1 MKLLRL
7 SMHTVGYLSLVTATI
22 SLAGCVTANPT
33 YVPDGRQGY
42 AIDCGGEF
50 ASWGGCYEK
59 AGAICGSRG
68 YDVFNKSGDQGT
80 SFNSTASG
88 GITGST
94 TISRSMLIACKAG

>member
-1 MKLLRL
+1 
-7 SMHTVGYLSLVTATI
+7 MHTVGYLSLLTATI

>member
-1 MKLLRL
+1 MKLLRRL
-7 SMHTVGYLSLVTATI
+7 MRTLIYLTLAIVLF

-59 AGAICGSRG
+59 AGALCGSRG
-68 YDVFNKSGDQGT
+68 YDVFNKSSDQGT

-94 TISRSMLIACKAG
+94 VISRSMLIACKTG

>member
-1 MKLLRL
+1 MKLLGLVMR
-7 SMHTVGYLSLVTATI
+7 TVVCLSLGMIPI
-22 SLAGCVTANPT
+22 SLMGCVTANPT

-50 ASWGGCYEK
+50 ASWGGCFEK

-94 TISRSMLIACKAG
+94 TISRSMLIACKG